1 MAFNLFLADKTIP
14 GLSAKDLVRRASDS
28 IGVGSR
34 QISPADRR
42 AFAKLDRSQLR
53 DLGLD
58 RDAC

>member
-1 MAFNLFLADKTIP
+1 MAFNIFLADNTIP

-28 IGVGSR
+28 ISVGRR
-34 QISPADRR
+34 QVSSADRR
-42 AFAKLDRSQLR
+42 AFATLDRSQLR